1 MAGLTDP
8 TLNPLATTT
17 QTTSTT
23 APDFYNNAMSNLFS
37 DAQKAITSGG
47 VAGPSALQTQAYEMA
62 PTAINAGKDALTSA
76 TNIATGAAGAPDINQ
91 YLDPF
96 RTNVVDEMGR
106 LGQRNFNELLAP
118 AATAGA
124 AGSGQF
130 GSRRGMQVYGNV
142 ARDVAAD
149 ILGKQYGALSTGYQN
164 AVTAAQNEQNIQ
176 NQLAQTLGSLSG
188 AAYTQGVG
196 GLDVLS
202 KLGAQQQATEQ
213 AKLNYPMTALQN
225 AATVMRGFTIPTS
238 VSQTTT
244 QPAGVG
250 QIQLS
255 PLSQIGSLIG
265 TLGTVANQKISG
277 VTGDKTLGQW
287 LGSKLSDLF
296 GSQAQ
301 PEFTIK
307 SPQGTDITWD
317 PTTKQWLDKQYGIPY
332 TNYSSATSGSDT
344 TTSSGGGGNIDT
356 GSISGGQASTGTDQ
370 LAYDEFGNL
379 IE

>member
-164 AVTAAQNEQNIQ
+164 AVTAAQNEQTIK
-176 NQLAQTLGSLSG
+176 NQLAQTLGTLSG
-188 AAYTQGVG
+188 TAYNQGVG

-202 KLGAQQQATEQ
+202 KLGAQQQAVEQ

-225 AATVMRGFTIPTS
+225 AATVMRGFTVPTT

-244 QPAGVG
+244 QPAGQG
-250 QIQLS
+250 QMQLS
-255 PLSQIGSLIG
+255 PLSQIGAIVGS
-265 TLGTVANQKISG
+265 LGTMANQKISG
-277 VTGDKTLGQW
+277 LTGDQTLGQW
-287 LGSKLSDLF
+287 LS
-296 GSQAQ
+296 
-301 PEFTIK
+301 
-307 SPQGTDITWD
+307 GTLGKYI
-317 PTTKQWLDKQYGIPY
+317 
-332 TNYSSATSGSDT
+332 
-344 TTSSGGGGNIDT
+344 GGGNT
-356 GSISGGQASTGTDQ
+356 TTPEQVGGPTTDVTGTTGGGTTGGITYNPDGS
-370 LAYDEFGNL
+370 YTTSEGNTVYPVDYGMTAPVTPPVTP
-379 IE
+379 